1 MDSGNMPEVVIES
14 DQPDDVVVTDSEV
27 TEATPQAEATDK
39 PEVIIE
45 GDDDQQETSK
55 GEMSDTQLKAAW
67 REEREKRKRKNQ
79 ELEEAKQK
87 QQELEERLKKAEE
100 LAIKAALGD
109 KPNPEDFLD
118 ATDYAQALEKYNKT
132 ADSYKPQAAKPEQK
146 PEAQNF
152 SLSDDQEFF
161 AYKSREELKKAIPDY
176 DDAEKRIDEVLR
188 SNGLPV
194 ERVKNGLIALSHL
207 HDIDYAKAMFAL
219 DAIPSM
225 QAKLAQAQ
233 NDLAIAKV
241 LKEAAAKITIRQPAT
256 IETQPEPTLSSSG
269 SVDASNQ
276 AVLKAREVY
285 AKNPSTVNFAKLQ
298 EAKRKAKGN

>member
-1 MDSGNMPEVVIES
+1 MDSGTMPEVIIDGE
-14 DQPDDVVVTDSEV
+14 QPDEVVVTDSEA

-87 QQELEERLKKAEE
+87 QRELEERLKKAEE
-100 LAIKAALGD
+100 LAIKAALGE
-109 KPNPEDFLD
+109 KPKPDEFID
-118 ATDYAQALEKYNKT
+118 ATDYAEALDKYNQK
-132 ADSYKPQAAKPEQK
+132 AESYKPQQAQPQQKQSEPEYQ
-146 PEAQNF
+146 
-152 SLSDDQEFF
+152 LSEDQEFH

-176 DDAEKRIDEVLR
+176 DEAESRIDEVMR
-188 SNGLPV
+188 ANGLPV
-194 ERVKNGLIALSHL
+194 ERVKKGLIALSHL
-207 HDIDYAKAMFAL
+207 HDIDYAKAIYAL
-219 DAIPSM
+219 DRIPSM
-225 QAKLAQAQ
+225 QTKLAQAQ

-241 LKEAAAKITIRQPAT
+241 LKEAASKITVRQPSK

-285 AKNPSTVNFAKLQ
+285 AKDPTTANFAKLQ